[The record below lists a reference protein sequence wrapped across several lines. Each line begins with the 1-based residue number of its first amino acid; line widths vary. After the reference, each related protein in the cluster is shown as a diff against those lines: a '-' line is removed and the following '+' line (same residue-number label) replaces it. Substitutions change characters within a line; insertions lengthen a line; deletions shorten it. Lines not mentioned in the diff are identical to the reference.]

1 MSPCGGDAVER
12 LMLGSV
18 SDDGFVAKLEV
29 ETILAAE
36 VSILILLDAAM
47 FPMCGETGTWW
58 VYSMDSTLVRS
69 LAGKQKNKI
78 ESSQENPQQ
87 AV

>member
-47 FPMCGETGTWW
+47 FPMCGETGTW
-58 VYSMDSTLVRS
+58 
-69 LAGKQKNKI
+69 
-78 ESSQENPQQ
+78 
-87 AV
+87 